1 MKNKCYEIADDYS
14 ATHFFGF
21 GKVCYPWGKPEQLK
35 LVKAKQHVADY

>member
-1 MKNKCYEIADDYS
+1 MKSLTTTQQHI
-14 ATHFFGF
+14 FFGF